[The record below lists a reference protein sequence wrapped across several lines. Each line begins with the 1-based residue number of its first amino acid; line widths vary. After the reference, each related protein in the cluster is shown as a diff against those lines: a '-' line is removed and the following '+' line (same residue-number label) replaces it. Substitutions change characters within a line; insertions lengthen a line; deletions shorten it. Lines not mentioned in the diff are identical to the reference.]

1 MARKKKSE
9 PKKEEVEVVEEQ
21 PQEVVEE
28 VDGNKPSTDD
38 ETLIPTLFIDDTPTI
53 APSNIDECT
62 ITTTEAREHN
72 LSIPIECANSMLK
85 ARQQIDKC
93 NMYIWAGL
101 DWGVGRVY
109 EMARKEWAAYYLALD
124 DWQKSNYKG
133 NIPEEPSEVVDV

>member
-21 PQEVVEE
+21 PQEIVEE
-28 VDGNKPSTDD
+28 VDGNKLSTDD
-38 ETLIPTLFIDDTPTI
+38 ETLIPTLFTDDTPTI
-53 APSNIDECT
+53 SSNSGDCV

-109 EMARKEWAAYYLALD
+109 EMARKEWAAYYLALE

-133 NIPEEPSEVVDV
+133 NVPEEPSEVTDV